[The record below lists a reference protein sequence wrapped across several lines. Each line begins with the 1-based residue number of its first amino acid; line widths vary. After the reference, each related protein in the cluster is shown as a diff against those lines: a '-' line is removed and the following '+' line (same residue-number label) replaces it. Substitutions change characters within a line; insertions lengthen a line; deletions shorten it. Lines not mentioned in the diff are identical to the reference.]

1 VKEALLC
8 GRDLRDLARDSF
20 DSGAGEPPAAIKKEE
35 EVLLKAPERPEG
47 VLDTLD
53 RATRGEDDYG
63 TKVND
68 IKVNDKVNKVN
79 DRVNDKA
86 NDTKVDDIKVGN
98 PGAGFPREGTAH
110 GGPGGPG
117 GERASPYGGPG
128 GGAGILDRD
137 PGITRLATF
146 GVEQDTLLE
155 AGEKQFAAGEISAR
169 ARVKMKETA
178 EAYLGKKVTHAVVT
192 VPAIACALYGGPGGS
207 GPGGTAGLDYTEVG
221 N

>member
-8 GRDLRDLARDSF
+8 GRDLRDLARDGF

-35 EVLLKAPERPEG
+35 VLLKAPERPEG
-47 VLDTLD
+47 VLDNLD
-53 RATRGEDDYG
+53 RATRGEDDHG
-63 TKVND
+63 IKVND

-79 DRVNDKA
+79 DRVSDKVNDKV
-86 NDTKVDDIKVGN
+86 NGIKVDDIKVGN

-110 GGPGGPG
+110 GGPGG
-117 GERASPYGGPG
+117 ERASPYGGPG
-128 GGAGILDRD
+128 GGAGTLDRD
-137 PGITRLATF
+137 PGITRFATF

-169 ARVKMKETA
+169 TQVKMKETA
-178 EAYLGKKVTHAVVT
+178 EAYLGKRVTHAVVT
-192 VPAIACALYGGPGGS
+192 VPAIACALYGGS